1 MISFAI
7 STLGCK
13 VNAYE
18 SQGYAQALENNKYVE
33 VDFHDVA
40 DIYIINTC
48 AVTNTASVKSRKK
61 IHQAITRNPDA
72 LIVVVGCYVQV
83 DREYLKREKIDVL
96 IGSDQK
102 DQLVARIEEAI
113 NMHTKIAQIS
123 DLSDINKFDYVKVDR
138 FKHQTRAYL
147 KIQDGCNQFCS
158 YCIIPYA
165 RGQERSL
172 DIEQVIQAAKKLAL
186 SHCEIVLTGIHTGR
200 YGRDLGTSLY
210 ELLIKL
216 LKEVPDLK
224 RIRISSIEM
233 NEVDE
238 KLLEL
243 MSGEKRIAKHLHIPI
258 QSGSDDILKA
268 MNRPYTIK
276 EFEDKLTLIR
286 SYVPN
291 ISISSDVIV
300 GFPQE
305 SDEHFRQTYEMLKRN
320 AFSFLHVFPYSK
332 RDNTVAASLDGQLA
346 NDVKKMRVK
355 ELLELSNNL
364 QANFM
369 RKFIDKKVNVIWEK
383 AENNAMI
390 GHSSEYLLVKTDTK
404 KASIN
409 TDSEVIVNSI
419 EIPYANACG
428 K

>member
-18 SQGYAQALENNKYVE
+18 SQGYAQALKNNKYVE

-102 DQLVARIEEAI
+102 DQLVERIEEAI
-113 NMHTKIAQIS
+113 NTHTKIAQIS
-123 DLSDINKFDYVKVDR
+123 NLSDINKFDYVKVDR

-172 DIEQVIQAAKKLAL
+172 DIEQVIQAAKQLAL
-186 SHCEIVLTGIHTGR
+186 NHCEIVLTGIHTGR

-216 LKEVPDLK
+216 LKEVPNLK

-258 QSGSDDILKA
+258 QSGSDAILKA

-286 SYVPN
+286 SYVSN

-419 EIPYANACG
+419 EMPYANACG